1 MTPQRPR
8 SLHGFLTAN
17 ILRFLSVDSGLESV
31 KLLAK
36 EERSNQSKERLM
48 EINQT
53 TLDAPT
59 APSNAPRPKVLFLW
73 DDDLLPQLAGAA
85 MDHEFEVITVHSR
98 EQALAAL
105 VADPVYAI
113 FLSLASDIHGGGNDF
128 IMELDRLHSGIP
140 VMIVTSAVSHQQVGD
155 FLLLS
160 DVPHSPWP
168 SCVFA
173 AIPLPITHE
182 TILNALNAVVSRGSM
197 PTPSGTVPAT
207 CG

>member
-1 MTPQRPR
+1 METDQTP
-8 SLHGFLTAN
+8 
-17 ILRFLSVDSGLESV
+17 
-31 KLLAK
+31 
-36 EERSNQSKERLM
+36 
-48 EINQT
+48 
-53 TLDAPT
+53 LDAT
-59 APSNAPRPKVLFLW
+59 SAPVTTPRPKVLFLW
-73 DDDLLPQLAGAA
+73 DDDLLPRLAGAA

-105 VADPVYAI
+105 AADPVCAI
-113 FLSLASDIHGGGNDF
+113 FLSLASDIHGGGSDF

-155 FLLLS
+155 YLLLS
-160 DVPHSPWP
+160 DVPNSPWP

-182 TILNALNAVVSRGSM
+182 TVVNALNAVVGRGS
-197 PTPSGTVPAT
+197 PQTPSGTVPAT